1 MLVSTIFTYGL
12 GLLSISVNAMGL
24 PPPVAHSSNTMHTT
38 TQPRLSS
45 SICKEMACLLA
56 HQLWIKHEL
65 ELIGASVTSCFKH
78 ADNNYNHKIDDL
90 LSLRFFALLAIVLIR
105 A

>member
-1 MLVSTIFTYGL
+1 MTPEHESQNDMELDSTACLQHIPANFA
-12 GLLSISVNAMGL
+12 VF
-24 PPPVAHSSNTMHTT
+24 SSH
-38 TQPRLSS
+38 PAA
-45 SICKEMACLLA
+45 CKEMACLMA
-56 HQLWIKHEL
+56 HQLWMKHEL

-105 A
+105 V